1 MRTMY
6 VYTNDDGNGISLLF
20 VFVFIADRYLNGMD
34 GNTDTIVIYDENT
47 SKHKEREDTDN
58 NERIVITYR
67 LSINLNKIKYNN

>member
-1 MRTMY
+1 MY
-6 VYTNDDGNGISLLF
+6 VVYTNDDGNGISSLF

-34 GNTDTIVIYDENT
+34 ENTDTIVIYDENT

-67 LSINLNKIKYNN
+67 LSIN